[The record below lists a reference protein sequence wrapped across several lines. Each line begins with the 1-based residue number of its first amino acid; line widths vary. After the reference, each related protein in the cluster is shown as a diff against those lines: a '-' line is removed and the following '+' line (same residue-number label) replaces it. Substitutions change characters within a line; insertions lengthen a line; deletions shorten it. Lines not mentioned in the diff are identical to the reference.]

1 MSLSRNEIFVVENYG
16 NGAGIPWYLR
26 LWAAVVR
33 RAAVDW
39 VLYHDHTSL
48 KLRKVGADAGQWI
61 FHEKDEDHICAFP
74 VVCDIL
80 GLDPDLVRSKVANLS
95 EEDARRLRGME
106 FGDEW

>member
-1 MSLSRNEIFVVENYG
+1 MTSPIIQVDNAASNVPWFV
-16 NGAGIPWYLR
+16 R

-39 VLYHDHTSL
+39 ALYKEHDNVKL
-48 KLRKVGADAGQWI
+48 KQLSVDAAAWMFGEPESNAI
-61 FHEKDEDHICAFP
+61 HEFES
-74 VVCDIL
+74 VCEIL
-80 GLDPDLVRSKVANLS
+80 NLSPDLVRTKVRNLT